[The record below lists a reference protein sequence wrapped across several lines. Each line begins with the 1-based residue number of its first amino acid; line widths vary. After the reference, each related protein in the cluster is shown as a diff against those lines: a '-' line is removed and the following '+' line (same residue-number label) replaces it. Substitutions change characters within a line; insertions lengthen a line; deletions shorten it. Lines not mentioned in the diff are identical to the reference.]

1 MRSFDLIL
9 ALFFL
14 AVVGFIAFTTWKGMK
29 RPNDPSAG
37 PAATPAQTAANPS
50 QIAQDMRITKTS
62 RVADALDVVDEL
74 GKTSPGFR
82 HYCELVGTAQTQGGV
97 VAPYSQRKVAYYEV
111 RCYRIERVGG
121 ADRETL
127 VANEHALDPF
137 YFTDGSSSEK
147 VYVDVAS
154 FGGNRMLVNSR
165 NHVEGPQSDFAKA
178 VGAGASSG
186 TRPVPGG
193 TSPTAG
199 APAAAS
205 GLASD
210 FGPGMGDPGF
220 FAPGLGGF
228 MGGMPLGGYVMG
240 GMPGRDRDS
249 GAADVLVGMG
259 MGALIGALA
268 QQGVQDQLNPQ
279 AEFRGYRVVEDV
291 VPLGSSVYCLGE
303 LYRAGDRA
311 YVGRS
316 VSKSYPS
323 SYFACKPEAEVEAA
337 LSGA

>member
-29 RPNDPSAG
+29 RPKDQGDGPS
-37 PAATPAQTAANPS
+37 ATPAQTAKNPN
-50 QIAQDMRITKTS
+50 QVAQDMRIMKTS

-82 HYCELVGTAQTQGGV
+82 HYCELVGTAQTDGGV

-178 VGAGASSG
+178 VGKGASGGAQPTPSG
-186 TRPVPGG
+186 V
-193 TSPTAG
+193 SPSA

-205 GLASD
+205 GLSSD

-228 MGGMPLGGYVMG
+228 MGGMPMGGYVMG
-240 GMPGRDRDS
+240 GMPGSQRDS
-249 GAADVLVGMG
+249 GAADVIVGMG
-259 MGALIGALA
+259 MGALIGVLA
-268 QQGVQDQLNPQ
+268 QQGVQEQINPQ

-291 VPLGSSVYCLGE
+291 VPLGSPVYCLGE
-303 LYRAGDRA
+303 LYRTGERA

-337 LSGA
+337 LTGA

>member
-29 RPNDPSAG
+29 RPKDQGGGPS
-37 PAATPAQTAANPS
+37 ATPAQTAKNPN
-50 QIAQDMRITKTS
+50 QVAQDMRITKTS

-74 GKTSPGFR
+74 GKTSPSFR
-82 HYCELVGTAQTQGGV
+82 HYCELVGTAQTDGGV

-137 YFTDGSSSEK
+137 YFTDGSSPEK

-178 VGAGASSG
+178 VGKGASGGAQPTPSG
-186 TRPVPGG
+186 V
-193 TSPTAG
+193 SPSA

-205 GLASD
+205 GLSSD

-228 MGGMPLGGYVMG
+228 MGGMPMGGYVMG
-240 GMPGRDRDS
+240 GMPGSQRDS
-249 GAADVLVGMG
+249 GAADVIVGMG
-259 MGALIGALA
+259 MGALIGVLA
-268 QQGVQDQLNPQ
+268 QQGVQEQINPQ

-291 VPLGSSVYCLGE
+291 VPLGSPVYCLGE
-303 LYRAGDRA
+303 LYRTGERA

-337 LSGA
+337 LTGA

>member
-9 ALFFL
+9 VLFFL

-29 RPNDPSAG
+29 RPKDQGGGPS
-37 PAATPAQTAANPS
+37 ATPAQTAKNPN
-50 QIAQDMRITKTS
+50 QVAQDMRITKTS

-82 HYCELVGTAQTQGGV
+82 HYCELVGTAQTDGGV

-121 ADRETL
+121 ADRESL

-137 YFTDGSSSEK
+137 YFTDGSSPEK

-178 VGAGASSG
+178 VGKGASDGAQPTPSG
-186 TRPVPGG
+186 A
-193 TSPTAG
+193 SPSA

-205 GLASD
+205 GLSSD

-228 MGGMPLGGYVMG
+228 MGGMPMGGYVMG
-240 GMPGRDRDS
+240 GMPGSQRDS
-249 GAADVLVGMG
+249 GAADVIVGMG
-259 MGALIGALA
+259 MGALIGVLA
-268 QQGVQDQLNPQ
+268 QQGVQEQINPQ

-291 VPLGSSVYCLGE
+291 VPLGSPVYCLGE
-303 LYRAGDRA
+303 LYRTGERA

-337 LSGA
+337 LTGA